1 MQLLYLFEK
10 IRNPVFDAFFSF
22 ITLFGEE
29 TAFLVVAIAF
39 FWCVSKRQGYFI
51 LISGFFGTLIN
62 QFMKLLFKVP
72 RPWVIDKNFTIVE
85 SAREAATGYSF
96 PSGHTQSAVS
106 TFGAVFMK
114 AKNQWVKYLA
124 LAVAIL
130 VPISR
135 MYLGV
140 HTPWDVLAAIATAVI
155 ILVLLDPLFSDEK
168 LFRRSMPFI
177 ILAVTALAVGFYVY
191 AVVINGDNTDPNYVS
206 AAKNAR
212 TFMGC
217 TLALAPIYALD
228 RFVIHFKTDAKWYA
242 QILKLAIGLGI
253 VLLIKSVL
261 KSPLEALL
269 GVNERIV
276 RYFLIVIFA
285 GGVWPLTFGLFS
297 KMRIAPLDKFWDFLV
312 SKLSSR
318 NNQSP
323 DESTE
328 KETNSEN

>member
-10 IRNPVFDAFFSF
+10 IRNPVLDAFFSAV
-22 ITLFGEE
+22 TLLGEE

-39 FWCVSKRQGYFI
+39 FWCVSKRRGYFI
-51 LISGFFGTLIN
+51 LISGFIGTLIN

-72 RPWVIDKNFTIVE
+72 RPWKIDPEFTIVE

-114 AKNQWVKYLA
+114 AKCPWVKYLA
-124 LAVAIL
+124 LTVAIL

-155 ILVLLDPLFSDEK
+155 ILILLDPLFEDER

-177 ILAVTALAVGFYVY
+177 ICGVMALAIAFYIY
-191 AVVINGDNTDPNYVS
+191 AVVINGDNTDPNFVS

-217 TLALAPIYALD
+217 TLALGPIYALD

-242 QILKLAIGLGI
+242 QVIKLALGLGI
-253 VLLIKSVL
+253 VLLIKSLL
-261 KSPLEALL
+261 KSPLESLL
-269 GVNERIV
+269 GDNERIV

-285 GGVWPLTFGLFS
+285 GGVWPLTFNLFS
-297 KMRIAPLDKFWDFLV
+297 KMRIAPLDKFRDFLAD
-312 SKLSSR
+312 KLGCGR
-318 NNQSP
+318 QAAVAEGEGNTPKN
-323 DESTE
+323 
-328 KETNSEN
+328 EN

>member
-22 ITLFGEE
+22 VTLFGEE

-72 RPWVIDKNFTIVE
+72 RPWIIDKNFTIVE

-96 PSGHTQSAVS
+96 PSGHTQSAVG
-106 TFGAVFMK
+106 TFGAIFMK
-114 AKNQWVKYLA
+114 AKNRWIKYTA
-124 LAVAIL
+124 LAIAIL
-130 VPISR
+130 VPLSR

-155 ILVLLDPLFSDEK
+155 ILIVLDPIFSDEK
-168 LFRRSMPFI
+168 LFRRAMPFI
-177 ILAVTALAVGFYVY
+177 IGAVMALAIGFYIY
-191 AVVINGDNTDPNYVS
+191 AVVVNGDSTDPNYIS

-228 RFVIHFKTDAKWYA
+228 RFVIHFKTDGKWYA
-242 QILKLAIGLGI
+242 QILKLGLGLGI
-253 VLLIKSVL
+253 VLLIKSLL
-261 KSPLEALL
+261 KAPLEMLL
-269 GVNERIV
+269 GENERIV

-297 KMRIAPLDKFWDFLV
+297 KMRIAPLDKFWDFIV
-312 SKLSSR
+312 AKLSPVTEQTTEEDIA
-318 NNQSP
+318 NTP
-323 DESTE
+323 D
-328 KETNSEN
+328 SEN